1 MNTDQNKTRVLIL
14 GSSGQVG
21 KKLRSHL
28 EGDSNL
34 TVTITSRR
42 LEEVHRLSDE
52 GKDIV
57 YLDLDDP
64 RTFGAALAGV
74 DRIFLL
80 TGYTVAMLA
89 QSKTLVDAAS
99 KAGVKHIVHL
109 GVFGAWDCTS
119 PAFAWHQ
126 MVEAYI
132 KASGIEWTFL
142 HPNVFM
148 ENILTLFLQGDTLT
162 TYWNDARMG
171 WVAAEDIARVAAAA
185 LREGPAKHAGKDY
198 WLSSDVATGA
208 ELARLLSQVLGKEI
222 TANQLGPAEFQDIFT
237 SSSIPVELWYAN
249 GGVEVMRQVVDGR
262 MGYIGSVR
270 DDVPHVTGQH
280 ALTLKQWIL
289 EYREELSLSAA
300 IAGNST
306 YESAA

>member
-1 MNTDQNKTRVLIL
+1 MDQNKTRVLVL

-21 KKLRSHL
+21 KKLLSCL
-28 EGDSNL
+28 EGSSNIN
-34 TVTITSRR
+34 VRITSRR
-42 LEEVHRLSDE
+42 LEEVQRLSGE

-64 RTFGAALAGV
+64 RTFGVALAGV

-89 QSKTLVDAAS
+89 QSKTLVDAAR

-109 GVFGAWDCTS
+109 GVFGEQDCTS

-148 ENILTLFLQGDTLT
+148 ENILTLFLQGDALT
-162 TYWNDARMG
+162 TYWNECRMG
-171 WVAAEDIARVAAAA
+171 WVAAEDIARVAATA

-208 ELARLLSQVLGKEI
+208 ELASLLSEILGKEI
-222 TANQLGPAEFQDIFT
+222 TANLLGPAEFQDIFT

-280 ALTLKQWIL
+280 AVTLKQWIL
-289 EYREELSLSAA
+289 EYRQELISSAA

-306 YESAA
+306 NKSAA

>member
-1 MNTDQNKTRVLIL
+1 MDTNHIKTRVLVL

-21 KKLRSHL
+21 KKVVSYL
-28 EGDSNL
+28 EGSPEINL
-34 TVTITSRR
+34 RITSRR
-42 LEEVHRLSDE
+42 LEEVHRLSGE

-57 YLDLDDP
+57 HLDLDDP
-64 RTFGAALAGV
+64 RTFGTALAGV

-80 TGYTVAMLA
+80 TGYTVAMLT

-109 GVFGAWDCTS
+109 GVFAESDCTS

-126 MVEAYI
+126 LVETYI
-132 KASGIEWTFL
+132 KASGVGWTFL
-142 HPNVFM
+142 HPNTFM
-148 ENILTLFLQGDTLT
+148 ENIITLYLKGDTLT
-162 TYWNDARMG
+162 TYWNEYRMG
-171 WVAAEDIARVAAAA
+171 WVAAADIALVAATA

-208 ELARLLSQVLGKEI
+208 ELAGLLSEVLEKEI
-222 TANQLGPAEFQDIFT
+222 TANVLGPTEFKEIFT
-237 SSSIPVELWYAN
+237 SASIPVEWWYAD

-270 DDVPHVTGQH
+270 DDVPHVTGQP

-289 EYREELSLSAA
+289 EHRQELIASA
-300 IAGNST
+300 GHGGKLHRG
-306 YESAA
+306 